1 MNTKKY
7 YYVCQRADFVACKAN
22 SYVYF
27 KDLRLSPQAIEVYII
42 IEGF

>member
-7 YYVCQRADFVACKAN
+7 YYVCQRADFVACKA
-22 SYVYF
+22 YAYF